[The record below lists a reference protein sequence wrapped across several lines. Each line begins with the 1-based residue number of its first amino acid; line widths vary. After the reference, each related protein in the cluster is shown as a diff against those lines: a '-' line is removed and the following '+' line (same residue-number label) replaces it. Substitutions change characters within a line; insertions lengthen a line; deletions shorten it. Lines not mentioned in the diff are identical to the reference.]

1 MSCSRGDDA
10 VDLCVFSVVG
20 LSWRRCRMSGRPML
34 RGSNS
39 DGPGVDGANDDLC
52 VNADG
57 PGVDGPCFRG
67 ADGPAAYGRRLVALG
82 AVG

>member
-39 DGPGVDGANDDLC
+39 DGPGVDGANDDFF
-52 VNADG
+52 VDADG
-57 PGVDGPCFRG
+57 RGDDGPCFCG
-67 ADGPAAYGRRLVALG
+67 ADGTAAYGRRPVALS